1 METVHSH
8 TEITCRVC
16 LGSVVHAVVFFFYVH
31 EIPLIE
37 EITYVAHTAEF
48 LCHHHGIKR
57 IK

>member
-16 LGSVVHAVVFFFYVH
+16 LGSFADVVIVFYVH

-48 LCHHHGIKR
+48 LCYHDGIKR